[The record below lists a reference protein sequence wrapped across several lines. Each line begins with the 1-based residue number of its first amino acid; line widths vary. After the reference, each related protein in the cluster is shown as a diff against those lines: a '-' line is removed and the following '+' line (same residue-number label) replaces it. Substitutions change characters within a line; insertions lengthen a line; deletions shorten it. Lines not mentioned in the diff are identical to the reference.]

1 LNRTSPGSGKDV
13 RFGCADAREPS
24 SDIPNAMSP

>member
-1 LNRTSPGSGKDV
+1 VAVAAGGALIGRELG
-13 RFGCADAREPS
+13 ADAREPS